1 MTTVITINKT
11 DADHLAE
18 VTQAMRVAG
27 APTIRAIRDDTQ
39 GIVLALEGSHRLA
52 AAKAL
57 GLDPVFVMLGDD
69 DMISCDDIGLDS
81 CGTFDDAVPVRA
93 ADIREYIASPMG
105 TYQGTGAWLDFE
117 AT

>member
-1 MTTVITINKT
+1 MTTVIAINKT
-11 DADHLAE
+11 DPDHLADVME
-18 VTQAMRVAG
+18 AMRVAG
-27 APTIRAIRDDTQ
+27 APTIRAIRDETH

-69 DMISCDDIGLDS
+69 DMISCDDIGFDS
-81 CGTFDDAVPVRA
+81 CGAFDDAVPVRA

-105 TYQGTGAWLDFE
+105 MYLTTGAWLDFDVP
-117 AT
+117 